1 MDRRDS
7 LKTLLIGSIG
17 ATGLTIAAVGC
28 KEDGQVNVLEAEVVD
43 GVYGRT
49 TAEQEHDTK
58 IKADGQFFSNKDL
71 SLIATLCD
79 LILPATTTAGSATD
93 AEVPAFIDFIVKDLP
108 YHQIPI
114 QGGLMWLNGES
125 NKRFNKIFESC
136 TDGQQKEI
144 LDDIA
149 YPTTDT
155 TAQYDAGRKF
165 FGRFRNLVLTGYYT
179 TKMGIDDVGYV
190 GNRANLWD
198 GVPDDVLAKHG
209 LSYDAS
215 MKGKYVN
222 HDTRN
227 TQAEWDEKGNLI
239 T

>member
-7 LKTLLIGSIG
+7 LKTLLIGGIG

-58 IKADGQFFSNKDL
+58 IKADGRFFSDTDL
-71 SLIATLCD
+71 SLIAILCD
-79 LILPATTTAGSATD
+79 LILPATITAGSATD

-114 QGGLMWLNGES
+114 QGGLMWLNSKS

-136 TDGQQKEI
+136 SDAQQKQI

-149 YPTTDT
+149 YPTTEAT
-155 TAQYDAGRKF
+155 TQYDAGRKF

-179 TKMGIDDVGYV
+179 SKMGIDDVGYV

-209 LSYDAS
+209 LSYDAN

-222 HDTRN
+222 HDTRD

>member
-7 LKTLLIGSIG
+7 LKTLLIGGIG
-17 ATGLTIAAVGC
+17 ATGLSVAATGC
-28 KEDGQVNVLEAEVVD
+28 KNDGQSSMPEVDATD
-43 GVYGRT
+43 GLYGRT
-49 TAEQEHDTK
+49 ATEQEHDAR
-58 IKADGQFFSNKDL
+58 IKAVGQFFSDADL
-71 SLIATLCD
+71 SLIAILCD
-79 LILPATTTAGSATD
+79 LILPATSTAGSATD

-108 YHQIPI
+108 YHQLPI

-125 NKRFNKIFESC
+125 NNRFNNIFENC
-136 TDGQQKEI
+136 TDTQQKQI

-149 YPTTDT
+149 YPSTKSTL
-155 TAQYDAGRKF
+155 QYDAGRKF
-165 FGRFRNLVLTGYYT
+165 FDRFRNLVLTGYYT
-179 TKMGIDDVGYV
+179 SRMGVDDIGYV

-209 LSYDAS
+209 LSYDEN
-215 MKGKYVN
+215 MIGKYVN

>member
-7 LKTLLIGSIG
+7 LKTLLIGGIG
-17 ATGLTIAAVGC
+17 ATGLTIGVAGC
-28 KEDGQVNVLEAEVVD
+28 KEGGQPVVD
-43 GVYGRT
+43 TEINKGLYGRT
-49 TAEQEHDTK
+49 ASEKEHDAR
-58 IKADGQFFSNKDL
+58 IKANGPFFSESDL
-71 SLIATLCD
+71 SLIAVLCD
-79 LILPATTTAGSATD
+79 LILPATATAGSATD
-93 AEVPAFIDFIVKDLP
+93 AEVPAFIDFIVQDLP

-136 TDGQQKEI
+136 TDSQQKQI

-149 YPTTDT
+149 FPSTEK

-198 GVPDDVLAKHG
+198 GVPDDVLDKHG
-209 LSYDAS
+209 LSYDKS
-215 MKGKYVN
+215 MEGKYVN

>member
-7 LKTLLIGSIG
+7 LKTLLIGGIG
-17 ATGLTIAAVGC
+17 ATGLTIGAVSCKENGEAIPETETAVG
-28 KEDGQVNVLEAEVVD
+28 L
-43 GVYGRT
+43 YGRT
-49 TAEQEHDTK
+49 AAEQEHDERLK
-58 IKADGQFFSNKDL
+58 IQGQFFSDADL
-71 SLIATLCD
+71 TLVAVLCD

-125 NKRFNKIFESC
+125 NRRFNKIFESC
-136 TDGQQKEI
+136 SDAQQKQI

-149 YPTTDT
+149 YPSTET
-155 TAQYDAGRKF
+155 TAQFDAGRKF
-165 FGRFRNLVLTGYYT
+165 FERFRSLVLTGYYT

-198 GVPDDVLAKHG
+198 GVPDDVLEKHG
-209 LSYDAS
+209 LSYDAN

-227 TQAEWDEKGNLI
+227 TQAQWDEKGNLI
-239 T
+239 S

>member
-17 ATGLTIAAVGC
+17 ATGLTIGVVGC
-28 KEDGQVNVLEAEVVD
+28 KDGGQANMLKTETAE
-43 GVYGRT
+43 GLYGRT
-49 TAEQEHDTK
+49 SSEQEHDTR
-58 IKADGQFFSNKDL
+58 IKAEGQFFSDSDL
-71 SLIATLCD
+71 SLIAVLCD
-79 LILPATTTAGSATD
+79 LVLPATTTAGSATD

-114 QGGLMWLNGES
+114 LGGLMWLNGES
-125 NKRFNKIFESC
+125 NRRFNRIFESC
-136 TDGQQKEI
+136 ADAQQKQI

-149 YPTTDT
+149 YPSTDA

-215 MKGKYVN
+215 MKGRYVN
-222 HDTRN
+222 HSTRN
-227 TQAEWDEKGNLI
+227 TKAEWDEKGNLI

>member
-7 LKTLLIGSIG
+7 LKTLLIGGIG
-17 ATGLTIAAVGC
+17 ATGLTIGVAGC
-28 KEDGQVNVLEAEVVD
+28 KEEGQVLETEVTES
-43 GVYGRT
+43 VYGRT
-49 TAEQEHDTK
+49 ASEQEHDAK
-58 IKADGQFFSNKDL
+58 IKADGQFFTDTDL
-71 SLIATLCD
+71 SLIAVLCD
-79 LILPATTTAGSATD
+79 LILPATTTAASATD

-125 NKRFNKIFESC
+125 NKRFNKIFERC
-136 TDGQQKEI
+136 TDGEQKQI
-144 LDDIA
+144 IDDIS
-149 YPTTDT
+149 YPSTDA

-165 FGRFRNLVLTGYYT
+165 FGRLRNLVLTGYYT
-179 TKMGIDDVGYV
+179 TKIGIDDVGYV

-209 LSYDAS
+209 MSYDTS

-227 TQAEWDEKGNLI
+227 TQAEWDENGNLV

>member
-7 LKTLLIGSIG
+7 LKTLLIGGIG
-17 ATGLTIAAVGC
+17 ATGLTIGAVSC
-28 KEDGQVNVLEAEVVD
+28 KEDGQAQILEAETAE

-49 TAEQEHDTK
+49 AAEQKHDEK
-58 IKADGQFFSNKDL
+58 IKIQGQFFSEADL
-71 SLIATLCD
+71 LLVAVLCD
-79 LILPATTTAGSATD
+79 LILPATNNAGSATD

-136 TDGQQKEI
+136 SAAQHKQI

-149 YPTTDT
+149 YPSTDA

-165 FGRFRNLVLTGYYT
+165 FERFRNLVLTGYYT

-227 TQAEWDEKGNLI
+227 TQAEWDENGDLI